1 MATAKRDYYEVL
13 DVGREAG
20 AEDIRKAFRKKAF
33 ELHPDRNK
41 APDAEPKFKELN
53 EAYEV
58 LRDAEKRAQYDRFGH
73 ASPGQ
78 GGAGFDG
85 VSGFP
90 DFGDIFDAFFGGTG
104 AARGGRPGAQA
115 AERGADLQV
124 ALTIEFDEAA
134 FGTEKKFDINRV
146 EACSRCAG
154 SRSEPGAKAEKCA
167 GCNGTGQVRQ
177 VQKSVFGQFVN
188 VTQCGKCGGRGQIIS
203 NPCTACKGAGKERK
217 QRTISVKIPAGVAGG
232 SQIRLT
238 GEGESGANGGPR
250 GNLYVALQV
259 NAHPLFDREGDDL
272 VYALPI
278 TVAQAALGDEV
289 EVPTLE
295 GKTKLKVPPGTQ
307 PGSVFRLKGQGITH
321 LRGHGRGDEIV
332 SVDVVIPKTLSA
344 KEKKL
349 FQELSGSLKKPDMS
363 KKDEGFFD
371 RIKQTLG

>member
-13 DVGREAG
+13 ELGRDAS
-20 AEDIRKAFRKKAF
+20 AEDVRKAFRKKAF
-33 ELHPDRNK
+33 DLHPDRNK
-41 APDAEPKFKELN
+41 ATDAEVKFKELN

-58 LRDAEKRAQYDRFGH
+58 LRDADKRAQYDRFGH
-73 ASPGQ
+73 ASPSH

-85 VSGFP
+85 VSGVP

-104 AARGGRPGAQA
+104 ASRGGRAGAA

-124 ALTIEFDEAA
+124 SLAIAFEEAA

-167 GCNGTGQVRQ
+167 VCNGTGQVRQ
-177 VQKSVFGQFVN
+177 VQRSVFGQFVN
-188 VTQCGKCGGRGQIIS
+188 ITQCGRCGGRGSIIS
-203 NPCTACKGAGKERK
+203 NPCTSCKGSGKERK
-217 QRTISVKIPAGVAGG
+217 NRTISVKIPAGVNSG

-238 GEGESGANGGPR
+238 GEGEAGGNGGPR
-250 GNLYVALQV
+250 GNLYVALKV
-259 NAHPLFDREGDDL
+259 NDHALFDREGDDL
-272 VYALPI
+272 LYALPI

-295 GKTKLKVPPGTQ
+295 GKTKLKVPAGTQ
-307 PGSVFRLKGQGITH
+307 PGAVFRLKGQGIAH

-332 SVDVVIPKTLSA
+332 SVDVVIPKSLSA

-349 FQELSGSLKKPDMS
+349 FQDLNESLKKPDMS
-363 KKDEGFFD
+363 KKDQGFFD
-371 RIKQTLG
+371 RVKQSLG